1 MLPAK
6 RSGYIEVFGGGAK
19 VLFKKEQKQGEV
31 EVYND
36 VHDGLV
42 NLFRVVRDKLEQFKR
57 RQYFLLSSRAEYK
70 AFQERYKRGEYKDD
84 VEKAIVFYYLI
95 KTSFG
100 AGVTTGWAFS
110 RKRQNKYPVC
120 LDDLEGFRERLKRVY
135 IESLSFEAL
144 IPKWDSEGAVFYLD
158 PPYYMLTEMPGKY
171 YKHELTPDMYA
182 QLRDVLKSIRG
193 RFILSYDDHP
203 AVRALYKGFKVR
215 ETEPIHYSMNNRV
228 GVKARYETEL
238 LITNF

>member
-1 MLPAK
+1 M
-6 RSGYIEVFGGGAK
+6 
-19 VLFKKEQKQGEV
+19 

-42 NLFRVVRDKLEQFKR
+42 NLFRVVRDRLEQFKR

-70 AFQERYKRGEYKDD
+70 AFQERYKKGIYKDD
-84 VEKAIVFYYLI
+84 IEKAVVFYYLI

-100 AGVTTGWAFS
+100 AGITTGWGFGRS
-110 RKRQNKYPVC
+110 RQNKFPSC

-144 IPKWDSEGAVFYLD
+144 IPKWDGDGSVFYLD
-158 PPYYMLTEMPGKY
+158 PPYYMLTEMAGTY
-171 YKHELTPDMYA
+171 YKHELTPQMHV
-182 QLRDVLKSIRG
+182 QLRDVLKGIRG

-215 ETEPIHYSMNNRV
+215 ETDPIHYSLNNRPEMP
-228 GVKARYETEL
+228 GRYKKEL
-238 LITNF
+238 LIANF